1 MPNSPQPI
9 TEQINDIIDTIVKLT
24 RHTNQTDLSQII
36 TPEERD
42 KIMIRALRTYRLLSE
57 RSIKNNGRVLI
68 EYQRNF
74 HEITEE
80 IFL

>member
-1 MPNSPQPI
+1 MPNSPQPL

-24 RHTNQTDLSQII
+24 RHKNQTDPSQII

-42 KIMIRALRTYRLLSE
+42 KIMIKALGTYQLLSE
-57 RSIKNNGRVLI
+57 RSINNNGRVLI
-68 EYQRNF
+68 EYQQNF